1 MSKWNKTCYSFR
13 EVRHMLL
20 ENIETTEHCV
30 KIMYAL
36 ENCCDELT
44 PNYRKD
50 WIFYDDFRD
59 LKANIHDEIEYMDE
73 NNYESCEWIVNGWL
87 DDFYDLCDAAKVWL
101 GV

>member
-1 MSKWNKTCYSFR
+1 MGKWNKTCYSFMK
-13 EVRHMLL
+13 VRHMLL
-20 ENIETTEHCV
+20 KNIETAEHCM

-59 LKANIHDEIEYMDE
+59 LKANIHDKIEYMDE
-73 NNYESCEWIVNGWL
+73 SNYESCERTVNGWL

-101 GV
+101 VV